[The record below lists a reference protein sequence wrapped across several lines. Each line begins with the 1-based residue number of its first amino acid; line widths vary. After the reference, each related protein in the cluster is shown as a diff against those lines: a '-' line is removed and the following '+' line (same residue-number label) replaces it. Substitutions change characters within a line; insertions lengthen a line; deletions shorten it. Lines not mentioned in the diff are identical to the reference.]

1 MGDCGIFKYEIKSEG
16 IPKVLMI
23 IGMVILGVIGFSA
36 LALLFG
42 IFVKLLWNALM
53 PVIFGLPEIS
63 FWQAVGLAILSH
75 MLFGCHQAEHHK
87 SKSKKERE
95 RDKEKSPFHKEM
107 EQDYVAFWR
116 EEGRDAFRD
125 WMRREN
131 GAAPVEE

>member
-1 MGDCGIFKYEIKSEG
+1 MGDCHFNWEVHGTGIQKALKI
-16 IPKVLMI
+16 V
-23 IGMVILGVIGFSA
+23 GMAILGVIAFAG

-75 MLFGCHQAEHHK
+75 MLFGCHHSEHHK
-87 SKSKKERE
+87 SKSKKK
-95 RDKEKSPFHKEM
+95 KEKDEESSPFRKEM

-116 EEGRDAFRD
+116 EEGRHAFRD

-131 GAAPVEE
+131 GVQPIEE

>member
-1 MGDCGIFKYEIKSEG
+1 MGDCHINWEVHGTGIQ
-16 IPKVLMI
+16 KVLKTM
-23 IGMVILGVIGFSA
+23 GLVILGVIAFAG

-87 SKSKKERE
+87 SKSKKEKE
-95 RDKEKSPFHKEM
+95 GDEEKSPFHMEM

-116 EEGRDAFRD
+116 EEGRDAFRN
-125 WMRREN
+125 WMKREN